1 MQRAFLFFLIFLW
14 LSIMRVNCQIW
25 QKTYGVNGSFEISRS
40 IVNSYDNGFLLGI
53 DRNDRTI
60 WLIKGD
66 VNGNILWSKT
76 FNETQNNVTTLFSI
90 SQDKTGI
97 TYLTGGTNSDVVN
110 TFIIKINECGLLEWC
125 KRINQYDDNFAY
137 SCKIAPNGNIRLLI
151 QGASL
156 DFLID
161 RFQIWE
167 IDPLG
172 NIIWKKQVLPGTKYY
187 YQDTQF
193 SQMCLT
199 SDGGS
204 LMAGYTYYPYDTIN
218 KPYDAVLQPCLVKC
232 DSQGEMQWVYPP
244 LSGAD
249 TTKLGFFTSC
259 TQIGNTYYAAGS
271 HYQLGTQFFLR
282 PLVARFDLN
291 GNLLSYISS
300 EPDTMYHELSQVVSA
315 TDTSILLVSAANT
328 VFTNPNY
335 LMVFIADTMGNFK
348 KSFTRTD
355 LIVGQ
360 FGDEVAKIR
369 DNKFIIPCQSPLG
382 WPGPL
387 TDVVAI
393 KLDVRLE
400 YDSAYTQQ
408 FTYDSLCPYP
418 ILSDTSLCNFD
429 PFVELN
435 KPLPA
440 PESLKLNITP
450 NPASGLFEVR
460 GWARDGNM
468 LPANSKLLVFDILG
482 RLVNETPIPSGKQ
495 HITIGCDTWPPG
507 IYLIRYMDEKGR
519 TLQASLIVF

>member
-1 MQRAFLFFLIFLW
+1 
-14 LSIMRVNCQIW
+14 
-25 QKTYGVNGSFEISRS
+25 
-40 IVNSYDNGFLLGI
+40 
-53 DRNDRTI
+53 
-60 WLIKGD
+60 
-66 VNGNILWSKT
+66 
-76 FNETQNNVTTLFSI
+76 
-90 SQDKTGI
+90 
-97 TYLTGGTNSDVVN
+97 
-110 TFIIKINECGLLEWC
+110 
-125 KRINQYDDNFAY
+125 
-137 SCKIAPNGNIRLLI
+137 
-151 QGASL
+151 
-156 DFLID
+156 
-161 RFQIWE
+161 
-167 IDPLG
+167 
-172 NIIWKKQVLPGTKYY
+172 
-187 YQDTQF
+187 
-193 SQMCLT
+193 MCLT